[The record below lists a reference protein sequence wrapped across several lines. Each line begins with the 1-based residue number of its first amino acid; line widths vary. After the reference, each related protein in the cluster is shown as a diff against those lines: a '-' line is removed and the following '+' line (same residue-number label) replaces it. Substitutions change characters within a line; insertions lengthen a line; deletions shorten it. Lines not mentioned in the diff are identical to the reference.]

1 MEHPHNVSQA
11 ADGRQ
16 QIMEK
21 LGHPKAALTQYSHA
35 LSLAPNSALARFKK
49 ARVLMGLKHY
59 ADALVELEVLKNLAP
74 EEANVFF
81 LLGKCF
87 KGLGRRADSVR
98 MFTTALNLDANVR
111 LGRMNL

>member
-1 MEHPHNVSQA
+1 
-11 ADGRQ
+11 
-16 QIMEK
+16 MEK

-35 LSLAPNSALARFKK
+35 LNLAPNSALARFKK

-98 MFTTALNLDANVR
+98 TFTTALNLDAKVR
-111 LGRMNL
+111 YIYYHVADSC

>member
-1 MEHPHNVSQA
+1 
-11 ADGRQ
+11 
-16 QIMEK
+16 MEK
-21 LGHPKAALTQYSHA
+21 LHQPQKA
-35 LSLAPNSALARFKK
+35 LSQYTLALNLAPNSALARFKK
-49 ARVLMGLKHY
+49 ARVLMSLRFY

-98 MFTTALNLDANVR
+98 TFTTALNLDAKVR
-111 LGRMNL
+111 NEQHDIERLSTNN

>member
-1 MEHPHNVSQA
+1 
-11 ADGRQ
+11 
-16 QIMEK
+16 MEK
-21 LGHPKAALTQYSHA
+21 LHHPKAALTQYSHA
-35 LSLAPNSALARFKK
+35 LNLAPNSALARFKK
-49 ARVLMGLKHY
+49 ARVLMSLKLY

-98 MFTTALNLDANVR
+98 TFTTALNLDAKVR
-111 LGRMNL
+111 LVVDIFVVDVS

>member
-1 MEHPHNVSQA
+1 
-11 ADGRQ
+11 
-16 QIMEK
+16 MEK
-21 LGHPKAALTQYSHA
+21 LHQPQKA
-35 LSLAPNSALARFKK
+35 LSQYTLALNLAPNPALARFKK
-49 ARVLMGLKHY
+49 ARVLMSLRLY

-98 MFTTALNLDANVR
+98 TFTTALNLDAKVR
-111 LGRMNL
+111 NEQHDIEKLSTNN

>member
-1 MEHPHNVSQA
+1 M
-11 ADGRQ
+11 
-16 QIMEK
+16 
-21 LGHPKAALTQYSHA
+21 
-35 LSLAPNSALARFKK
+35 SLRL
-49 ARVLMGLKHY
+49 Y

-98 MFTTALNLDANVR
+98 TFTTALNLDAKVCNVQHNIVR
-111 LGRMNL
+111 IFTNNQQASQYIKEAMEALDDSDDDDMDDD

>member
-1 MEHPHNVSQA
+1 
-11 ADGRQ
+11 
-16 QIMEK
+16 
-21 LGHPKAALTQYSHA
+21 
-35 LSLAPNSALARFKK
+35 
-49 ARVLMGLKHY
+49 VLMGLKHY

-98 MFTTALNLDANVR
+98 TFTTALNLDAKVR
-111 LGRMNL
+111 DDEYHITNAC